1 MEGWIKI
8 HRRLTEWEWYT
19 DINTFKLFMHFLL
32 KANHKENTHR
42 GQLVKR
48 GQLVTGRFKLS
59 SETGLSER
67 QVRTALDKLLAT
79 NEVTNETTNKNSL
92 ITIINYDLYQNSE
105 LERPATRPT
114 NDQPDV
120 HKQEVKNEKK
130 KELKAF
136 TPPSISEVKEYFKE
150 KGYTEQSAIKAFDY
164 YDVADW
170 KDSKGNKVKNWK
182 QKMQGVWFKE
192 ENKTKKTS
200 SNNSILFMS

>member
-1 MEGWIKI
+1 MK
-8 HRRLTEWEWYT
+8 
-19 DINTFKLFMHFLL
+19 
-32 KANHKENTHR
+32 
-42 GQLVKR
+42 Q
-48 GQLVTGRFKLS
+48 
-59 SETGLSER
+59 GLSER

-79 NEVTNETTNKNSL
+79 NEVTNEATNKNSL

-114 NDQPDV
+114 NDQPLD

-136 TPPSISEVKEYFKE
+136 TPPLISEVKEYFKE

-170 KDSKGNKVKNWK
+170 KDSKGNKVKK
-182 QKMQGVWFKE
+182 LE
-192 ENKTKKTS
+192 TK
-200 SNNSILFMS
+200 NARRLV